1 MDSIWQVHNIS
12 FRHPAHDP
20 SLRNELICTVMVRWA
35 RENGSKSASDTKFP
49 VNTNCLPNVSTER
62 LLLPSI
68 LIYETGALKALE
80 PINQVP
86 VEHHVLV
93 MFVEGVNQDC
103 ELGTL

>member
-1 MDSIWQVHNIS
+1 
-12 FRHPAHDP
+12 
-20 SLRNELICTVMVRWA
+20 MVRWA
-35 RENGSKSASDTKFP
+35 RENGSKSASDTKSP

-86 VEHHVLV
+86 VEHHVLA
-93 MFVEGVNQDC
+93 MIVEGVNQDC
-103 ELGTL
+103 ELGTLG

>member
-1 MDSIWQVHNIS
+1 
-12 FRHPAHDP
+12 
-20 SLRNELICTVMVRWA
+20 MVRWA

-49 VNTNCLPNVSTER
+49 VNTNSLPNVSTER

-68 LIYETGALKALE
+68 LIYEPGALKALE

-86 VEHHVLV
+86 VEQHGLV